1 MMSKEL
7 PSVYQSI
14 IHLSRYSRY
23 RDDVK
28 RRETWE
34 ETVDRLITYLAV
46 KINHIPDTGPNIANM
61 LEELREAILNLEVM
75 PSMRL
80 LMSAG
85 IACDR
90 DNVAAYNCSYRE
102 MNGSGEKLYVLTDEM
117 KEAGLDTPVSIN
129 ISSPICFDEVMYILL
144 CGTGVGFSCER
155 QVTAN
160 LPTVGH
166 KLPRS
171 IYEHTDENF
180 PGVASDELSTYDRTE
195 NKILVA
201 DSKYGWASALRI
213 LIVELYNGV
222 KNITWDLSKVRAA
235 GTPLKTFGGRASGP
249 EPLND
254 LFSYIVS
261 VFSGANLRKLTSTE
275 VHGIVCKIAQVVVV
289 GGVRRS
295 ALISLSNLS
304 DDRMRHAK
312 SGSWWEDHPEYALA
326 NNSIAYTEK
335 PDLETYM
342 REMTALIES
351 KSGERGIYN
360 KASAKTQASKWGRRS
375 DKIEYGTNPCSEII
389 LRDKQFC

>member
-1 MMSKEL
+1 MNKETKTL

-23 RDDVK
+23 QDSLK
-28 RRETWE
+28 RRETWV
-34 ETVDRLITYLAV
+34 ETVNRLCRYLQLKA
-46 KINHIPDTGPNIANM
+46 GPVVDEVIDE
-61 LEELREAILNLEVM
+61 LEEAILNLEVM

-102 MNGSGEKLYVLTDEM
+102 MNGSGEKLHVLTDEM
-117 KEAGLDTPVSIN
+117 KEAGLDEPVAIC

-155 QVTAN
+155 QVVAN
-160 LPTVGH
+160 LPIVGH
-166 KLPRS
+166 KTPRT
-171 IYEHTDENF
+171 IYKKTQVNF
-180 PGVASDELSTYDRTE
+180 PGVDKDDLSTYNRTE
-195 NKILVA
+195 NKIYVA
-201 DSKYGWASALRI
+201 DTKYGWASALRI
-213 LIVELYNGV
+213 LIVELYNGN
-222 KNITWDLSKVRAA
+222 KDISWDLSAVRKA
-235 GTPLKTFGGRASGP
+235 GEPLKTFGGRASGP

-254 LFSYIVS
+254 LFSYCVN
-261 VFSGANLRKLTSTE
+261 VFSGANLRKLTSIE

-312 SGSWWEDHPEYALA
+312 SGSWWENNPEFALA

-360 KASAKTQASKWGRRS
+360 RAAARAQASRWNRRS
-375 DKIEYGTNPCSEII
+375 KETDYGLNPCSEII

>member
-1 MMSKEL
+1 MKTIK
-7 PSVYQSI
+7 QS
-14 IHLSRYSRY
+14 
-23 RDDVK
+23 
-28 RRETWE
+28 
-34 ETVDRLITYLAV
+34 
-46 KINHIPDTGPNIANM
+46 M
-61 LEELREAILNLEVM
+61 LDLDLVG
-75 PSMRL
+75 SMRAV
-80 LMSAG
+80 MTAG

-102 MNGSGEKLYVLTDEM
+102 MNGSGEKLHVLTDEM
-117 KEAGLDTPVSIN
+117 KEAGLDEPVTIC

-155 QVTAN
+155 QVVAN

-166 KLPRS
+166 KTPRN
-171 IYEHTDENF
+171 IYSKTQVNF
-180 PGVASDELSTYDRTE
+180 PGVDKDDLSTYNRTE
-195 NKILVA
+195 NKIYVA
-201 DSKYGWASALRI
+201 DTKYGWASALRI
-213 LIVELYNGV
+213 LIVELYNGNKDV
-222 KNITWDLSKVRAA
+222 SWDLSAVRKA
-235 GTPLKTFGGRASGP
+235 GEPLKTFGGRASGP
-249 EPLND
+249 EPLNA
-254 LFSYIVS
+254 LFNYCVN
-261 VFSGANLRKLTSTE
+261 VFSSANLRKLTSIE

-312 SGSWWEDHPEYALA
+312 SGSWWDKDTGNPEFQLA

-335 PDLETYM
+335 PDLETYL

-360 KASAKTQASKWGRRS
+360 KKAAATQAAKWNRR
-375 DKIEYGTNPCSEII
+375 DANRDYGTNPCSEII

>member
-1 MMSKEL
+1 MKTIR
-7 PSVYQSI
+7 Q
-14 IHLSRYSRY
+14 
-23 RDDVK
+23 
-28 RRETWE
+28 
-34 ETVDRLITYLAV
+34 A
-46 KINHIPDTGPNIANM
+46 M
-61 LEELREAILNLEVM
+61 LDLDLVG
-75 PSMRL
+75 SMRAV
-80 LMSAG
+80 MSAG